1 MRHLFFLFST
11 LSTLLVAPVTA
22 QVGEFVG
29 DEDNLYAATKQ
40 VNQFLR
46 RFNGEEDLTGRRYR
60 VSDSSYRE
68 PELRRKYINILFDNK
83 QKDISTEL
91 KEVFMSEIVDASK
104 PEFLNFHGGSWFAQ
118 VSTKFNYKGQDE
130 TLQLFLRLQ
139 KEPIG
144 SKWVIFKAYFDPF
157 KSFFEIDTVDKGK
170 FIHPMSHELDFMNLR
185 KIFKD
190 PEVVAVYANRDFQP
204 DYLSLI
210 LYEIKKGNLTFSS
223 VERVKFHFFQ
233 LDDWYFELTEF
244 NRSGPNTGWLISN
257 LLKTDSQQKQI
268 LREFIYYEGH

>member
-1 MRHLFFLFST
+1 MRQVFFLFCI
-11 LSTLLVAPVTA
+11 LLTFMVAPVTG

-46 RFNGEEDLTGRRYR
+46 RFNGEEDLSGRRY
-60 VSDSSYRE
+60 SQTDDNYRH
-68 PELRRKYINILFDNK
+68 PELRRKYLNILFDNK
-83 QKDISTEL
+83 QKDISYEL
-91 KEVFMSEIVDASK
+91 KETFMNEVMDTAE
-104 PEFLNFHGGSWFAQ
+104 PEFLDFHGGSWFAQ
-118 VSTKFNYKGQDE
+118 VTTRFNYQGQDE

-139 KEPIG
+139 KEPVG
-144 SKWVIFKAYFDPF
+144 SKWVIFNAYFDPF
-157 KSFFEIDTVDKGK
+157 KPFFEVDTADKSK

-190 PEVVAVYANRDFQP
+190 PEVVAVYGTRDFKP

-210 LYEIKKGNLTFSS
+210 FYEIKQGNLKFSA
-223 VERVKFHFFQ
+223 VDKVKFHFFQ
-233 LDDWYFELTEF
+233 LDNWYFELTEF

-257 LLKTDSQQKQI
+257 LLQTDAQQKEI
-268 LREFIYYEGH
+268 LRQFIYNEGN